1 MAPSVPRDADA
12 RRWIADQLTEADLPP
27 AQSPPA
33 EGETVG
39 LRDLEAA
46 GITPS
51 VGQRTEMTLRG
62 DDRLPAATLPPLDLA
77 RIRMTGPDAWTAAS
91 DTAAANASR
100 RLWARAYADFTA
112 TAPEGTDE
120 ADASRAWAA
129 AVVLVLPAEPH
140 EVRADSRYA
149 GEDFRDAVR
158 RVADHMLTGS
168 TNAQSAAELAD
179 TLRSE
184 LGLHPR
190 WTTPTMATE
199 GTAGETASDV
209 GTTGARTVPTPGTR
223 QPAPAARPE
232 TATGTPAPLCR

>member
-112 TAPEGTDE
+112 TAPEERTRPTPPVPGPPPSPWSCLP
-120 ADASRAWAA
+120 SRTRCA
-129 AVVLVLPAEPH
+129 
-140 EVRADSRYA
+140 
-149 GEDFRDAVR
+149 
-158 RVADHMLTGS
+158 
-168 TNAQSAAELAD
+168 
-179 TLRSE
+179 
-184 LGLHPR
+184 
-190 WTTPTMATE
+190 
-199 GTAGETASDV
+199 
-209 GTTGARTVPTPGTR
+209 PTPGTR
-223 QPAPAARPE
+223 AR
-232 TATGTPAPLCR
+232 TSGTRCAGSRTTC